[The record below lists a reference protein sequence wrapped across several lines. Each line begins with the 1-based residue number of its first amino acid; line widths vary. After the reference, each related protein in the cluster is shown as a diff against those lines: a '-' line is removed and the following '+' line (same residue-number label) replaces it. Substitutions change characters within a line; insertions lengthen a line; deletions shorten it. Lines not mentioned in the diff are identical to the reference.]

1 MIEVKKSTGLRETR
15 LLDSEELPIKALRK
29 RLTIS
34 FVSISLFIYLITIAL
49 AILVSSSSLNLSLDS
64 NIKRLIAE
72 IQPAVKI
79 ENGHLS
85 LRDWETNARSQNLQ
99 IQHVVQLYDKDGKLL
114 EAYGIS
120 GVPRLTDGRCEQAGL
135 QFAHDF
141 RSKFIAVQNAGFLQI
156 QVDAKRTDEALI
168 HFLMTMLALIPVVAL
183 TAGWAGY
190 IFCGEAV
197 MPISENFRVLR
208 RFVDDAGHELRTPV
222 SIISASVETLEVVL
236 ASDDA
241 NVRIVE
247 KINRAVARLKYLS
260 SNLLILATMDSPGMQ
275 LRYSTLDLTALVL
288 QVCSDFQS
296 AAANKG
302 IKLQVSVRPNLELLG
317 NSDALQQMLSNLLD
331 NAIRCTANGGT
342 ISVNGQSNATTTS
355 IEVSDSGIGIPEESI
370 QHVFERFYRV
380 ESSRAREQGGTGLGL
395 SIVKSVVEAHGGK
408 VSVSSKLNV
417 GTVFT
422 AQFPHRT

>member
-1 MIEVKKSTGLRETR
+1 
-15 LLDSEELPIKALRK
+15 
-29 RLTIS
+29 
-34 FVSISLFIYLITIAL
+34 
-49 AILVSSSSLNLSLDS
+49 
-64 NIKRLIAE
+64 
-72 IQPAVKI
+72 
-79 ENGHLS
+79 
-85 LRDWETNARSQNLQ
+85 
-99 IQHVVQLYDKDGKLL
+99 
-114 EAYGIS
+114 
-120 GVPRLTDGRCEQAGL
+120 
-135 QFAHDF
+135 
-141 RSKFIAVQNAGFLQI
+141 
-156 QVDAKRTDEALI
+156 
-168 HFLMTMLALIPVVAL
+168 
-183 TAGWAGY
+183 
-190 IFCGEAV
+190 
-197 MPISENFRVLR
+197 
-208 RFVDDAGHELRTPV
+208 
-222 SIISASVETLEVVL
+222 
-236 ASDDA
+236 
-241 NVRIVE
+241 
-247 KINRAVARLKYLS
+247 
-260 SNLLILATMDSPGMQ
+260 MDSPGMQ